1 MPLVDS
7 SPKTRTAPSHGL
19 PPAPAKVP
27 SVAVFTPLTQSNDST
42 KTPTKQIVSGRHTP
56 AIARVGLTTAA
67 SPTHPALPAAP
78 SSQPISARLNS
89 SIPPVATTHAF
100 PCVAQSG
107 RHRYTCIPG
116 AGVFSIPER
125 YTITRVLGQGSFGTV
140 VAAYDSVAREHV
152 AIKKCAGLLAE
163 PEQAKRV
170 LRSVRLMRV
179 FNHPNIL
186 GIRDLFLG
194 EGESGR
200 TFDAVYIVMEQLR
213 TDLYKLICERKI
225 SPDHTKYFVY
235 QIIRGVF
242 YIHSAGVLHRD
253 LKPDNVLTNAE
264 CEAKICDF
272 DFARGMADSTQTT
285 TQPLSDHVQTR
296 MYRAPE
302 VLLGNP
308 HYTGAVDVWS
318 VGCILAEMLRGSVLF
333 PGKTQLQ
340 MMHLITEVVDMDT
353 ESDFAWVAGRGA
365 QEYVRSRALSR
376 KLEADKA
383 ERTVPQDSKE
393 RLRALLPAGTSDDC
407 LDFLQGMLAFDPT
420 KRLTAQQLLEHK
432 YLADWHR
439 PATETTC
446 TQLWRWKWDSR
457 EPPEALLYQLWWKEI
472 NFFARH
478 APAGPIP
485 HVMSP
490 SEKFSPRSPKSRRTK
505 SLQSD
510 ESEQNKEN
518 YCSAANAT
526 PSPASPPPPP
536 YSPPAKMPSPP
547 KFSPP
552 SSPPS
557 VPIALTQ
564 ATVITPPAAAV
575 ARVKNP
581 AKAGSAS
588 PLQAT
593 KRQPLQQISPHKP
606 LVGVSAPFPSHV
618 VEYKPADVKAL

>member
-1 MPLVDS
+1 MPGVEN
-7 SPKTRTAPSHGL
+7 SPKTRAAHPPGL
-19 PPAPAKVP
+19 PPAPTKVQAAAA
-27 SVAVFTPLTQSNDST
+27 SPLTPSKDL
-42 KTPTKQIVSGRHTP
+42 KTSPPQTVSGRHTP
-56 AIARVGLTTAA
+56 SVSRGGLSTAA
-67 SPTHPALPAAP
+67 SPTHPTLPAAP
-78 SSQPISARLNS
+78 SSQPFVTRSNSAGNTQVSLPR
-89 SIPPVATTHAF
+89 AF

-140 VAAYDSVAREHV
+140 VAAYDSMAREHV

-170 LRSVRLMRV
+170 LRSVKLMRL

-194 EGESGR
+194 EGEAGC

-225 SPDHTKYFVY
+225 SSDHTKYFIY
-235 QIIRGVF
+235 QIIRGVY

-272 DFARGMADSTQTT
+272 DFARGMADSTQTS

-318 VGCILAEMLRGSVLF
+318 VGCILAEMLRSTVLF

-340 MMHLITEVVDMDT
+340 MMHLITEVVDIDP

-365 QEYVRSRALSR
+365 QEYVRSRALTR
-376 KLEADKA
+376 KLEAEKLG
-383 ERTVPQDSKE
+383 RTVSEDSKE
-393 RLRALLPAGTSDDC
+393 RLRDLLPPGTSDDC
-407 LDFLQGMLAFDPT
+407 IDFLQGTLAFDPAS
-420 KRLTAQQLLEHK
+420 RLTAQQLLEHK

-439 PATETTC
+439 PATETKC
-446 TQLWRWKWDSR
+446 NQMWRWKWDSR

-490 SEKFSPRSPKSRRTK
+490 SEHCGVSPSLRRTK
-505 SLQSD
+505 SIHNDDLD
-510 ESEQNKEN
+510 HNKEN
-518 YCSAANAT
+518 CCNTNAT
-526 PSPASPPPPP
+526 LSPASPAPPP

-552 SSPPS
+552 SSPPTNIS
-557 VPIALTQ
+557 LTTS
-564 ATVITPPAAAV
+564 AVVTPPVAAV
-575 ARVKNP
+575 RIKNP
-581 AKAGSAS
+581 TKSAS
-588 PLQAT
+588 PLQVV

-606 LVGVSAPFPSHV
+606 PLPGTAAPLPSNV
-618 VEYKPADVKAL
+618 VEYKPLEVKGL